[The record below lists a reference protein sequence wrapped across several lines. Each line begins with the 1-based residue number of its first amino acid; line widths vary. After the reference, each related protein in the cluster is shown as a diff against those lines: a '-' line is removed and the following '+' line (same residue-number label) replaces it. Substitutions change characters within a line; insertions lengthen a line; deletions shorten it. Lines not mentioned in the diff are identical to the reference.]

1 MRIISQNGYD
11 FPYEQ
16 IVVILDGKTIVA
28 RPISDMGGRFWPLGT
43 YGSEERAEDVFNA
56 IYMIRYRDY
65 VRMPDE

>member
-1 MRIISQNGYD
+1 MRIISQNRHN

-43 YGSEERAEDVFNA
+43 YGSEERAFDVFNA
-56 IYMIRYRDY
+56 IYNLYPTKFFK
-65 VRMPDE
+65 MPDE